1 MLTIRKSSDRGHAQ
15 HGWLDTYHTFSFANY
30 YDENHM
36 GFRSLRV
43 INDDR
48 VAASMGFGMHPHN
61 DMEIITYVI
70 DGQLEHRDSMGN
82 GGVLRSGDIQ
92 VMSAGKGLRHSE
104 KNPSAKLPLHLNQ
117 IWIEPNEFSVTPRY
131 AQMTPTPESVLNKL
145 RLIASVDARN
155 ESLPIHQDASIYVSR
170 LEQGNT
176 LKHSLSKD
184 RHAWLQVMTGTVDV
198 NGARLETGDG
208 AAVSDEKEL
217 AITGAAKDSQ
227 IMLFDLA

>member
-70 DGQLEHRDSMGN
+70 EGQLEHRDSMGN

-170 LEQGNT
+170 LEQGKT

-184 RHAWLQVMTGTVDV
+184 RHAWLQVMTGTIDV

-208 AAVSDEKEL
+208 AAVSEEREL